1 MYLALLILL
10 ELLLLTQTIV
20 NVIKILDH
28 IEMIRTSKKTADLI
42 NGKLDEAFNCECNGK
57 HFKEEK

>member
-20 NVIKILDH
+20 NVLKIWDH
-28 IEMIRTSKKTADLI
+28 IEMIRTSKKTADLL
-42 NGKLDEAFNCECNGK
+42 NGKLDQAFNCECNGK
-57 HFKEEK
+57 HFKEEE